1 MKMNVTKK
9 GALFKGILCGLFALG
24 CAFARP
30 LGFAEPGEYWFIAG
44 AVIGGISTIGYLKK
58 CFER

>member
-1 MKMNVTKK
+1 MNVTKK

-44 AVIGGISTIGYLKK
+44 AVIGGISAIGYLEK

>member
-1 MKMNVTKK
+1 MNITKK
-9 GALFKGILCGLFALG
+9 GALLKGILCGLFAFG

-30 LGFAEPGEYWFIAG
+30 LGFAEPGEYWYIAG
-44 AVIGGISTIGYLKK
+44 AVIGGICAVGYLKK